1 MKKALKNREIRWEN
15 GSTLYL
21 GESNLKYLSKLL
33 LVLTLLLGISG
44 CSDTEGAQR
53 TAKTI
58 KPKTTL
64 KIAAASSLEYAFQ
77 EKLIPMYEK
86 AHPTINVEG
95 TYDSSGKLQTQIE
108 AGMEADLFFSAATKQ
123 MDALTAEDLVDKTT
137 VENILENKVVLITPQ
152 DNPADLESFI
162 DITKAT
168 SIAIGDPESV
178 PAGQY
183 AQAILE
189 KLNLWESLADRF
201 SLGTNV
207 TEVLHWV
214 AAGSAEAGLV
224 YETDAKTT
232 DQVTV
237 IDEAPAASLSEPI
250 LYPAA
255 VVKTSQH
262 PQATKDFL
270 AFLQSDKAAI
280 VFRDYGFTPLASTK

>member
-1 MKKALKNREIRWEN
+1 MLI
-15 GSTLYL
+15 
-21 GESNLKYLSKLL
+21 
-33 LVLTLLLGISG
+33 LLLGISG
-44 CSDTEGAQR
+44 CSDTEGAQV
-53 TAKTI
+53 TTKTI

-86 AHPTINVEG
+86 AHPTITVEG

-123 MDALTAEDLVDKTT
+123 MDALTAEDLADKTT

-152 DNPADLESFI
+152 DNPANLESFT

-189 KLNLWESLADRF
+189 KLNLWGSLANRF

-232 DQVTV
+232 DQVTI

-270 AFLQSDKAAI
+270 AFLQSDKAAAI
-280 VFRDYGFTPLASTK
+280 FREYGFTPLASTK

>member
-1 MKKALKNREIRWEN
+1 M
-15 GSTLYL
+15 
-21 GESNLKYLSKLL
+21 
-33 LVLTLLLGISG
+33 LTLLLGISG
-44 CSDTEGAQR
+44 CSDTEGAQA
-53 TAKTI
+53 TSKTI

-86 AHPTINVEG
+86 AHPTITVEG

-108 AGMEADLFFSAATKQ
+108 AGLDVDLFFSAATKQ
-123 MDALTAEDLVDKTT
+123 MDALVAEKLVEKGT

-152 DNPADLESFI
+152 DNPADLESFT

-189 KLNLWESLADRF
+189 KLNLWGSLADCF

-270 AFLQSDKAAI
+270 TFLQSDKAAT
-280 VFRDYGFTPLASTK
+280 VFREYGFTPLASPK

>member
-44 CSDTEGAQR
+44 CSDTEGTQR

-86 AHPTINVEG
+86 AHPTITVEG

-183 AQAILE
+183 TQAILE
-189 KLNLWESLADRF
+189 KLNLWGSLVNRF

-237 IDEAPAASLSEPI
+237 IDEAPAASLSEAI

-255 VVKTSQH
+255 VVKTSQY
-262 PQATKDFL
+262 PQAAKDFL
-270 AFLQSDKAAI
+270 AFLQSDKAAT
-280 VFRDYGFTPLASTK
+280 VFREYGFTPLSSPK